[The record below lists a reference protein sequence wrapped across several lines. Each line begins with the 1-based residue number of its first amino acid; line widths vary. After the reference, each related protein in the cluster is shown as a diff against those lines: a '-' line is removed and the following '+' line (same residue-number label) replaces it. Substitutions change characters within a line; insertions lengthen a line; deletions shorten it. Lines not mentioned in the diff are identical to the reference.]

1 MGKVNIIAKRPQ
13 DNTIQVN
20 GVTQGTTAYGLAT
33 NIVLTDGVN
42 PITPDDVSVVGN
54 TVTIDVPSDCPAPT
68 LPDIGGLYKSGL
80 TTSLITNDEGT
91 TQQGDNPSFLRLN
104 FTNCFGNDYILT
116 GVLGGYQDEAGV
128 YRLKDGTVAA
138 NRAAAFPDEI
148 VINHSTWRPS
158 TLTVWGL
165 AYDGVPSMGNIAPA
179 NFATNFATI
188 VNPTTGIG
196 GFTGGW
202 MPVSQRFM
210 SMFPLKNED
219 ADVMNYHPMSSYAT
233 GSGRWTGTRRD
244 IAWVRF
250 IANANNPF
258 SRQTSGG
265 VPIATMRKFEFDPIT
280 ETLS

>member
-1 MGKVNIIAKRPQ
+1 MAKVNIIAKRPQ

-20 GVTQGTTAYGLAT
+20 GVTQGTTAYGIAT

-42 PITPDDVSVVGN
+42 PVTPDDVSVVGN
-54 TVTIDVPSDCPAPT
+54 NIQIQVNVPE
-68 LPDIGGLYKSGL
+68 LPDVGGLYKSGL

-116 GVLGGYQDEAGV
+116 GALGGYQDELGD
-128 YRLKDGTVAA
+128 YRLKDGTAAA
-138 NRAAAFPDEI
+138 NRAAAFPNEI

-158 TLTVWGL
+158 VLTVWGL
-165 AYDGVPSMGNIAPA
+165 AYDGVPSMGNVSPA

-188 VNPTTGIG
+188 VNPATSIG
-196 GFTGGW
+196 GFVGGW
-202 MPVSQRFM
+202 MPASQRFL

-219 ADVMNYHPMSSYAT
+219 ADVMNYPPMSSYTT

-244 IAWVRF
+244 TGWVRF

-258 SRQTSGG
+258 SRQTTGG